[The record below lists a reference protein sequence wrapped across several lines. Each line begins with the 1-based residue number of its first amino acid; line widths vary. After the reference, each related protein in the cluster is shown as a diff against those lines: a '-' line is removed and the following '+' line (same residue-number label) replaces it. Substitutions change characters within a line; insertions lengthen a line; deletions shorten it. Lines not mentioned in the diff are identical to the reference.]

1 MASNYGEDISN
12 NLNDIRK
19 ELRIANQLKFLEL
32 SQRYLADGECDIR
45 NGYTEQEMMVLLNLR
60 NLLTPIEERA

>member
-1 MASNYGEDISN
+1 MAIEYSEDISN
-12 NLNDIRK
+12 NLNDIRV

-32 SQRYLADGECDIR
+32 SQRYLANGECD
-45 NGYTEQEMMVLLNLR
+45 GYTEEEMGVLLNLR